1 MQSVVLTLEAAS
13 RVKNDAQ
20 RGADIVAAKVK
31 AQSAFFRA
39 MSSWRL
45 TERQTA
51 ALVWQG
57 HEPSGRSHTS
67 LFVFDEKLR
76 PREVQMLER
85 IAQILEVFLA
95 CRLVFEHDAASA
107 LWLKSPVEDSV
118 FCKLTPLTWMIHGG
132 HSGFKQVQDHLKM
145 MGFSKGTSDPIEPT

>member
-13 RVKNDAQ
+13 RVKHDAPQ
-20 RGADIVAAKVK
+20 GADIIAAKVK

-57 HEPSGRSHTS
+57 QEPSGRSRTS

-76 PREVQMLER
+76 PHEVQMFER

-95 CRLVFEHDAASA
+95 CRRVFDHDAASA
-107 LWLKSPVEDSV
+107 LWVKSPAEESV

-132 HSGFKQVQDHLKM
+132 HSGLKQVLDHLEEI
-145 MGFSKGTSDPIEPT
+145 GFSKQSSNPIEPL

>member
-1 MQSVVLTLEAAS
+1 MKSGLLTLEAAS
-13 RVKNDAQ
+13 RVKNDVPS
-20 RGADIVAAKVK
+20 GADIVAAKVK

-51 ALVWQG
+51 ALVWQDQ
-57 HEPSGRSHTS
+57 EPDGRFRTS

-76 PREVQMLER
+76 PNEVQMFER
-85 IAQILEVFLA
+85 ISKILEVFLVT
-95 CRLVFEHDAASA
+95 RRVFENDAISA
-107 LWLKSPVEDSV
+107 LWLKSPVEETG

-132 HSGFKQVQDHLKM
+132 TSGFKQVQDYLEM
-145 MGFSKGTSDPIEPT
+145 MELGTEASALGKLL